1 MDQTVRVWDISGLV
15 KKNTTASST
24 PAMMDPMGNGGMSLN
39 EQIARANAN
48 AGGMG
53 MGMGGMGMNGNQDM
67 FGNNDVV
74 VKYVLEGHDRGVK

>member
-24 PAMMDPMGNGGMSLN
+24 PAMMGGGEMALSLN

-53 MGMGGMGMNGNQDM
+53 MGMGGLGGPGGQPDM